1 VGALAA
7 VVALA
12 LVVTAVLVWS
22 VNRAFPQTDGT
33 VAVEGLT
40 ADVSVQR
47 DGHGIPT
54 LTATSTDDLFRAQG
68 YVHAQDRFWEMDF
81 RRHMTA
87 GRLSELFGESQVPTD
102 SFLRTLGWHR
112 TAQEE
117 VDALPDEARSYYEA
131 YAAGVNA
138 YLEER
143 SGGGLA
149 LEYTILG
156 LQNRGYEPQPW
167 TPADSVAWLKA
178 MAWDLRTNIEDE
190 TARALLTP
198 HLEADRLED
207 LYPGYPFDDHPVILA
222 EDPDGSHVTDPD
234 IPAPAGDPAED
245 TAAEAEAGSA
255 DDAGPEDEASAEA
268 GAGTADDAA
277 PAGGAVTAG
286 AGGAGL
292 GVDFSALTDLL
303 TRVDALVGGAGE
315 GIGSISWVVAGSHTE
330 TGAPLLANDPHLGA
344 ALPSVWTQMQL
355 RCAEVTEECPFDVGG
370 YSFSGLPGI
379 VIGHNQQVAWGFT
392 NLTTDVADVYLERRT
407 DDGYERDGESVP
419 FDVRTETIEVAGG
432 EDVELEIRETVHGPV
447 LDGLTPEFTDLQIP
461 PVADPVLE
469 ATEGEADEAPDD
481 RETEEPRG
489 GQETAET
496 PEPTAGAAGSEST
509 DAQETSSAPAGQAGA
524 QNSGTTASGAGAEG
538 DGDAGGAE
546 DLYDVSLRWTALDAG
561 TTAQSIFALNTAQDF
576 GDFRR
581 AASLFDVPAQNLIYA
596 DVDGNIGYQ
605 APGRLPI
612 RGEGDGWLPQPG
624 WDSAYDWQG
633 FIPFEEL
640 PVVYNPDSGYIVTAN
655 NAIVN
660 DDYDYFLSRD
670 WDYGYR
676 AGRIVELVE
685 GAIEAGPVTAADM
698 AAIQMDNRMPAAESL
713 QSAYDGLDVDDE
725 DVAEALALLGEWD
738 GQNDAD
744 SAAAAYANV
753 LWSNLLGR
761 MIETHGAL
769 VTPESEQA
777 EDEGGGES
785 VEAGGAAVAGG
796 AVAQPTIARDDQSRL
811 AVFLEHQLEDEDGPW
826 WDGDR
831 EALLRA
837 AAQEAHAELTD
848 LQGSDPE
855 DWNWGELH
863 ALPLTHQSFGTSGI
877 APIEALFNRGPVET
891 GGGSGVVNATGWDMD
906 EGYATTT
913 VPSLRMVVDVGDWD
927 ASTWQNLTGQSGHAF
942 HEHYRDQSE
951 GWASGEQYAWGF
963 SPEAVDDAAEDTLTL
978 TP

>member
-1 VGALAA
+1 
-7 VVALA
+7 
-12 LVVTAVLVWS
+12 
-22 VNRAFPQTDGT
+22 
-33 VAVEGLT
+33 
-40 ADVSVQR
+40 
-47 DGHGIPT
+47 
-54 LTATSTDDLFRAQG
+54 
-68 YVHAQDRFWEMDF
+68 M
-81 RRHMTA
+81 
-87 GRLSELFGESQVPTD
+87 
-102 SFLRTLGWHR
+102 
-112 TAQEE
+112 
-117 VDALPDEARSYYEA
+117 
-131 YAAGVNA
+131 
-138 YLEER
+138 
-143 SGGGLA
+143 
-149 LEYTILG
+149 
-156 LQNRGYEPQPW
+156 
-167 TPADSVAWLKA
+167 
-178 MAWDLRTNIEDE
+178 
-190 TARALLTP
+190 
-198 HLEADRLED
+198 
-207 LYPGYPFDDHPVILA
+207 
-222 EDPDGSHVTDPD
+222 
-234 IPAPAGDPAED
+234 
-245 TAAEAEAGSA
+245 
-255 DDAGPEDEASAEA
+255 
-268 GAGTADDAA
+268 
-277 PAGGAVTAG
+277 
-286 AGGAGL
+286 
-292 GVDFSALTDLL
+292 
-303 TRVDALVGGAGE
+303 
-315 GIGSISWVVAGSHTE
+315 VAGSHTE

-355 RCAEVTEECPFDVGG
+355 RCAEVTDECPFDVGG

-392 NLTTDVADVYLERRT
+392 NLTTDVADLYLERRT

-469 ATEGEADEAPDD
+469 ATQDDEQESPSGPD
-481 RETEEPRG
+481 E
-489 GQETAET
+489 
-496 PEPTAGAAGSEST
+496 
-509 DAQETSSAPAGQAGA
+509 QAGV
-524 QNSGTTASGAGAEG
+524 QNTGTAASGAGSEAG
-538 DGDAGGAE
+538 GDAGGYE
-546 DLYDVSLRWTALDAG
+546 NLYDVSLRWTALDAG
-561 TTAQSIFALNTAQDF
+561 TTAQAIFALNTA
-576 GDFRR
+576 GDFADFRQ

-596 DVDGNIGYQ
+596 DTDGNIGYQ

-660 DDYDYFLSRD
+660 DDYEHFLSRD

-676 AGRIVELVE
+676 ADRIVELVE
-685 GAIEAGPVTAADM
+685 DAIEAGPVSAADM

-744 SAAAAYANV
+744 SAPAAYANV

-761 MIETHGAL
+761 MIETHGSL

-777 EDEGGGES
+777 EDDGGES
-785 VEAGGAAVAGG
+785 VEAGGAADAGG

-811 AVFLEHQLEDEDGPW
+811 AVFLEQQLEDEDSPW
-826 WDGDR
+826 WGDDR
-831 EALLRA
+831 QVLLRE
-837 AAQEAHAELTD
+837 AAQEAHEEITD
-848 LQGSDPE
+848 LQGGNPE

-891 GGGSGVVNATGWDMD
+891 GGGSGVVNATGWEMD

-913 VPSLRMVVDVGDWD
+913 VPSLRMVVDVSDWD

-942 HEHYRDQSE
+942 HEHYRDQAE
-951 GWASGEQYAWGF
+951 DWATGTQYAWGF
-963 SPEAVDDAAEDTLTL
+963 SPEAVDAAAEDTLTL

>member
-1 VGALAA
+1 MLLGALAA
-7 VVALA
+7 AVALA
-12 LVVTAVLVWS
+12 VVVSAVLVWS

-33 VAVEGLT
+33 VAVDGLA
-40 ADVSVQR
+40 ADVTVQR
-47 DGHGIPT
+47 DARGIPT

-117 VDALPDEARSYYEA
+117 VDALPEDARGYYEA

-143 SGGGLA
+143 SGGGMA

-190 TARALLTP
+190 TARAFLTP
-198 HLEADRLED
+198 HLEADGLAD
-207 LYPGYPFDDHPVILA
+207 LYPDYPFDDHPVILA
-222 EDPDGSHVTDPD
+222 EDPDGSRVTDPD

-255 DDAGPEDEASAEA
+255 EN
-268 GAGTADDAA
+268 
-277 PAGGAVTAG
+277 
-286 AGGAGL
+286 
-292 GVDFSALTDLL
+292 VDFSALTELL
-303 TRVDALVGGAGE
+303 EQVDALVGGAGE
-315 GIGSISWVVAGSHTE
+315 GIGSNSWVVAGSHTE

-355 RCAEVTEECPFDVGG
+355 RCAEVTDECPFDVGG

-392 NLTTDVADVYLERRT
+392 NLTTDVADLYLERRT

-447 LDGLTPEFTDLQIP
+447 LDGLTPEFTDL
-461 PVADPVLE
+461 AD
-469 ATEGEADEAPDD
+469 
-481 RETEEPRG
+481 
-489 GQETAET
+489 
-496 PEPTAGAAGSEST
+496 
-509 DAQETSSAPAGQAGA
+509 QAG
-524 QNSGTTASGAGAEG
+524 GE
-538 DGDAGGAE
+538 DA
-546 DLYDVSLRWTALDAG
+546 YDVSLRWTALDAG
-561 TTAQSIFALNTAQDF
+561 TTAQAIFALNTA
-576 GDFRR
+576 GDFADFRQ
-581 AASLFDVPAQNLIYA
+581 AAALFDVPAQNLIYA
-596 DVDGNIGYQ
+596 DTDGNIGYQ

-676 AGRIVELVE
+676 ADRIVELVE
-685 GAIEAGPVTAADM
+685 DAIEAGPVSAADM

-713 QSAYDGLDVDDE
+713 KSAYAGLDVDDE
-725 DVAEALALLGEWD
+725 DVAEALALLEEWD

-761 MIETHGAL
+761 MIETHGSL

-777 EDEGGGES
+777 EDDGGGES
-785 VEAGGAAVAGG
+785 VDAGGAADADG
-796 AVAQPTIARDDQSRL
+796 AVARPTIARDDQSRL
-811 AVFLEHQLEDEDGPW
+811 AVFLEQQLEDEDGLW
-826 WDGDR
+826 WGDDR
-831 EALLRA
+831 QSLLRE
-837 AAQEAHAELTD
+837 AAQEALVELTD

-891 GGGSGVVNATGWDMD
+891 GGGSGVVNATGWEMD

-942 HEHYRDQSE
+942 HEHYRDQAE
-951 GWASGEQYAWGF
+951 DWATGTQYAWGF
-963 SPEAVDDAAEDTLTL
+963 SPEAVDASAEDTLTL